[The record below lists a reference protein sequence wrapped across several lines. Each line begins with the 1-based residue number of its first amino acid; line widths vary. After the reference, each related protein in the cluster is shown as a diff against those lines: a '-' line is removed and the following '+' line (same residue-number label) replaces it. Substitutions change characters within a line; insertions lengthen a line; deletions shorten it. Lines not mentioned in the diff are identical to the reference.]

1 MRKKKKAFCLPHHH
15 LVESDKSD
23 FKLPVNVAHV
33 NINTWVEEIR
43 DVGKDKSR
51 G

>member
-1 MRKKKKAFCLPHHH
+1 MRKIKKHFFLPPHH
-15 LVESDKSD
+15 LVESRYKSD

-43 DVGKDKSR
+43 DVGK